1 LALHGFGSTGKIC
14 RVQILFRQSMPSDGM
29 VKLTNEDIKWW
40 VMRVNSGF
48 FTVKK
53 AAQVYGVTERRV
65 QQLIKMHR
73 ETGGIPRLNPN
84 RRPKTSLSADQKAA
98 IEKAREETRLGARLL
113 FYELRRRGQHVP
125 HNKIHQYLR
134 ATGRSVPNPRK
145 QKQRK
150 RCRYER
156 EHSGDLVHGDWHR
169 TTVNHPNAIIWL
181 DDASRLALAGG
192 EFKHAT
198 HVESI
203 DQFKEAQTRAR
214 AFDIPIREVNTDRDS
229 RFYSNK
235 SSGTSAFELYLER
248 EGIGHVPSRKGNP
261 QTNGKLERLWLEYDR
276 HRWRFDS
283 LEAFL
288 TGYNNRIH
296 GALDYREGETPEAAF
311 LRRAPPEAI
320 LGRFLMENKRYE

>member
-1 LALHGFGSTGKIC
+1 
-14 RVQILFRQSMPSDGM
+14 MPSDGM
-29 VKLTNEDIKWW
+29 VKLTNEDIKWL

-65 QQLIKMHR
+65 QQLTKMHR
-73 ETGGIPRLNPN
+73 DTGEIPRLSPN
-84 RRPKTSLSADQKAA
+84 RRPKTSLSADQKAV
-98 IEKAREETRLGARLL
+98 IEKAWEETRLGARLL
-113 FYELRRRGQHVP
+113 FYELQRRGHHLP

-134 ATGRSVPNPRK
+134 ETGRSTPNLRK
-145 QKQRK
+145 QKKRK

-156 EHSGDLVHGDWHR
+156 EHSGSLVHGDWHR

-181 DDASRLALAGG
+181 DDASRMALAGG
-192 EFKHAT
+192 EFEQAT

-203 DQFKEAQTRAR
+203 EQFKEAQTRAR
-214 AFDIPIREVNTDRDS
+214 AFNILIGEVNTDRDS

-235 SSGTSAFELYLER
+235 SPGTSAFEQYLER
-248 EGIGHVPSRKGNP
+248 EGIRHVPSRKGNP

-288 TGYNNRIH
+288 IWYNNRIH
-296 GALDYREGETPEAAF
+296 GALDYREGETPEEAF

-320 LGRFLMENKRYE
+320 IGLFLKEDKWHE

>member
-1 LALHGFGSTGKIC
+1 MS
-14 RVQILFRQSMPSDGM
+14 SDGM
-29 VKLTNEDIKWW
+29 VKLTNEEIKWLIIH
-40 VMRVNSGF
+40 VGSGF

-53 AAQVYGVTERRV
+53 ASQFYGVTERRV

-73 ETGGIPRLNPN
+73 DTGEIPRLNPK
-84 RRPKTSLSADQKAA
+84 RRPKTCLSVEQKEA
-98 IEKAREETRLGARLL
+98 IEMAWEETRLGARLL
-113 FYELRRRGQHVP
+113 FYELRRRGHYVP

-134 ATGRSVPNPRK
+134 ETGRSVPNPRK
-145 QKQRK
+145 QQKRK

-156 EHSGDLVHGDWHR
+156 EHSGSLVHGDWHR

-181 DDASRLALAGG
+181 DDASRMALAGG
-192 EFKHAT
+192 EFEHAT

-203 DQFKEAQTRAR
+203 DQFKEAQMRAR
-214 AFDIPIREVNTDRDS
+214 AFNIPIGEVNTDRDS

-235 SSGTSAFELYLER
+235 SSGTSAFEHYLKR
-248 EGIGHVPSRKGNP
+248 EGIRHVPSRKGNP

-288 TGYNNRIH
+288 TWYNNRIH
-296 GALDYREGETPEAAF
+296 GALDYREGETPEEAF

-320 LGRFLMENKRYE
+320 LGLFLKEDRWYE